1 MIFHFLDFGSIT
13 VGNSLTP
20 TLSRRARGSWLKLIE
35 GLQGRITI
43 RPAVLPSSGDNMY
56 YVNFRLVAGNREFPM
71 RYDVLIAGFG
81 GQGVLLAGNLLSY
94 AALDRG
100 KNVSYFPA
108 YGVEKRGGTATCTV
122 VIADGA
128 VGSPVVG
135 SPSVLVALNQ
145 GSLDRFGMKVRPGG
159 ICIINSSLADPATL
173 VRDDIQVVS
182 VAMNEIAGDLGDPRM
197 VNMVALGAYVA
208 LTGAVGV
215 DSLAG
220 ALKEALPERNHRFI
234 PANLKAMECGA
245 QMALRKNA
253 VN

>member
-1 MIFHFLDFGSIT
+1 VPIIYD
-13 VGNSLTP
+13 
-20 TLSRRARGSWLKLIE
+20 
-35 GLQGRITI
+35 
-43 RPAVLPSSGDNMY
+43 
-56 YVNFRLVAGNREFPM
+56 VNFRPSRIREFPM

-94 AALDRG
+94 AALDAG

-159 ICIINSSLADPATL
+159 FCIVNSSLADAATL
-173 VRDDIQVVS
+173 TRNDIKVVP
-182 VAMNEIAGDLGDPRM
+182 VAMNEIASELGDPRM
-197 VNMVALGAYVA
+197 VNMVSLGAYVA
-208 LTGAVGV
+208 LTGAVSIA
-215 DSLAG
+215 SLG
-220 ALKEALPERNHRFI
+220 DALKEALPERNHRFI
-234 PANLKAMECGA
+234 PANLRAIEVGA
-245 QMALRKNA
+245 QRAREKNA
-253 VN
+253 TF